1 MPAKQKTKRN
11 NRRNSLQL
19 FLGID
24 GGGTKTHAVLLDY
37 KGEFVGEGFAGASN
51 PLRVGI
57 ELAVANIFHA
67 AESACDAGNRILDDV
82 VAVQCGLAGVRRED
96 LRRTV
101 RKRLSEDFRIKAV
114 DVVTD
119 ADIALY
125 GVTLGKAGLVIIAGT
140 GSICLGK
147 SDNGSTAMAGGWGP
161 LAGDEGG
168 GAGIARRALQAIAK
182 ASDGRGVS
190 TKLSKYASEYFRTS
204 TPDDLIVAIY
214 SPKTDNAKIAG
225 FAQFVVETAQ
235 EGDRVALEILK
246 EAGFELGLAASAV
259 IKKLKLN
266 RRKIPIGCVGS
277 VFKAG
282 NIFTDSILE
291 TVHHTAP
298 QAFLTEPKFYP
309 AHAAARM
316 AFEKFR

>member
-1 MPAKQKTKRN
+1 MPSTRKTKRN
-11 NRRNSLQL
+11 HRRNSLQL

-37 KGEFVGEGFAGASN
+37 KGDFVGEGFSGASN

-57 ELAVANIFHA
+57 EMAVTNIFHA
-67 AESACDAGNRILDDV
+67 AESACDAANRILDDV

-96 LRRTV
+96 LRRTI
-101 RKRLSEDFRIKAV
+101 RHRISESFRIKAV
-114 DVVTD
+114 EVVTD
-119 ADIALY
+119 AEIALY

-147 SDNGSTAMAGGWGP
+147 NDNGLTAMAGGWGP

-182 ASDGRGVS
+182 ASDGRGES
-190 TKLSKYASEYFRTS
+190 TKLSRYASEYFRTS

-235 EGDRVALEILK
+235 EGDEIAVDILK
-246 EAGFELGLAASAV
+246 DAGSELGLAASAV

-277 VFKAG
+277 IFKAG
-282 NIFTDSILE
+282 SIFTDSIIE
-291 TVHHTAP
+291 TVHQTAP
-298 QAFLTEPKFYP
+298 NAFLTEPKFYP